1 MIKVGIYGPEQI
13 DSPKRKQLLR
23 LLLRH
28 PDVDLR
34 AVASPAGNAVPL
46 AELHP
51 VYAGETKLTLE
62 RELRIDNLDVLF
74 VIDESNLTNEIIAKY
89 ENDPEFR
96 LILLGDCPN
105 TLREKSG
112 LVYGFPEYKRKELV
126 RGARGA
132 CSPTPEALL
141 IELAL
146 FPLAKKGL
154 VEAPVDIELASAR
167 QNGADAAA
175 EARAILTELQGTLN
189 VPIKTT
195 DKPQPPFDRI
205 DLHATMDCPIA
216 IDEVHRIYEE
226 AYDDHN
232 FTYVVTGREGIDEDL
247 RGSNKCLIQLYAEDN
262 KLHVRA
268 SIDALTRGVTGNAVH
283 IMNLLFGLYE
293 RTGLSI

>member
-1 MIKVGIYGPEQI
+1 M
-13 DSPKRKQLLR
+13 LR

-51 VYAGETKLTLE
+51 VFAGETSLTLE
-62 RELRIDNLDVLF
+62 RELRMDNLDVLF
-74 VIDESNLTNEIIAKY
+74 VIDEANLTDEIIAKY
-89 ENDPEFR
+89 DNDPEFR
-96 LILLGDCPN
+96 LILLGNCPSA
-105 TLREKSG
+105 LRRPSK

-132 CSPTPEALL
+132 ASPTPEAMA

-146 FPLAKKGL
+146 FPLAKKALIEAPIEIEIASANENGTEAA
-154 VEAPVDIELASAR
+154 VEAHHTLA
-167 QNGADAAA
+167 
-175 EARAILTELQGTLN
+175 EVQGSLN
-189 VPIKTT
+189 VPLRVTNR
-195 DKPQPPFDRI
+195 PCPPFNRI
-205 DLHATMDCPIA
+205 DLHATMECPLA
-216 IDEVHRIYEE
+216 IEEVARIYEE
-226 AYDDHN
+226 AYEDHN
-232 FTYVVTGREGIDEDL
+232 FTYVVAGRGGIDEDL
-247 RGSNKCLIQLYAEDN
+247 RGSNKCLIQLYKEDN
-262 KLHVRA
+262 TLHVRA